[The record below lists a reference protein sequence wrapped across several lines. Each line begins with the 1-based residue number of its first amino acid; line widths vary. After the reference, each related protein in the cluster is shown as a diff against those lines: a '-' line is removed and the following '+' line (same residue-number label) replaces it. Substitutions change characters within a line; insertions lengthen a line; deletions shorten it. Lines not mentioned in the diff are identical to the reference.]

1 MKHIHTAEVQV
12 NRLYNA
18 TETTERIKYAKE
30 SLVHNL
36 ADKFVHTGA
45 SAMLLFRPH
54 AAVRIIDGMDL
65 ISEQESKRQYDIYQ
79 ARGITYDVLPETQH
93 LTLLSLEETMQL
105 VKDFEYRTG
114 VSATHIFLPINYMIV
129 GHGDILRMHQ
139 NTTLPTFFGLII
151 VPNSPVLAAGIL

>member
-1 MKHIHTAEVQV
+1 MTIHKEQV
-12 NRLYNA
+12 NITRMLS
-18 TETTERIKYAKE
+18 TTERAEAIHYAKE
-30 SLVHNL
+30 CL
-36 ADKFVHTGA
+36 ACKLAVKFIDSKA

-114 VSATHIFLPINYMIV
+114 VSATHIFLPINYVII

-139 NTTLPTFFGLII
+139 DTTLPTFFGLIV